1 MRNSNLN
8 EHKIKGKRMIPP
20 FMDAMGDKLKIN
32 YWHYNRM
39 PEYLWISLIIDEY
52 GRNEGLRNCAYI
64 RDFIR
69 ENNLNIPNGRFSEI
83 LELTKIEQE
92 KLFEFM
98 KKYNKNYIFDT
109 LTLVCRNNQIL
120 KKYFYKKEINN
131 DIRINRLKNI
141 IKKTYDKESNH
152 TTDVKAMIIAFYDGK
167 IHVSEKCSNMIQT
180 LQNYQFTS
188 HNAPEM
194 TLYRSSIR
202 AMEIALCNIKQSK
215 YYLYFWE
222 VVNDLDECNI
232 YAIKNKK
239 GKPMDIFIEDTKKEL
254 QYTYSKLTIN
264 ELNTNKKNEILI
276 GIATYAYK
284 LMNEINTY
292 NLYNTI
298 SARLILRTI
307 LDCYINIKFLVKE
320 EQKNKQIWD
329 EFKSYGLGQYKKN
342 YKKNIEKGSIVTHF
356 SPKFLELLVN
366 EEKNEEFLV
375 IDFGNFSK
383 KTIRNKAIE
392 IEELDLYE
400 TIYEYDTQYGHGYWG
415 AIRESSMLMC
425 NNVLH
430 NYHNVPDFNNE
441 IILPDISNDAK
452 LIMIKIMKVLDTQLE
467 INKEYGEKY
476 YEGNL

>member
-8 EHKIKGKRMIPP
+8 EHKRKGKKLVPP
-20 FMDAMGDKLKIN
+20 FLDAMGDKLKIN
-32 YWHYNRM
+32 HWHYNRM

-64 RDFIR
+64 RNFIR
-69 ENNLNIPNGRFSEI
+69 DNNMNIPNGRFSEI
-83 LELTKIEQE
+83 LGLTKIEQE

-109 LTLVCRNNQIL
+109 LTLVCKNNSIF

-131 DIRINRLKNI
+131 DVRVSRLKNI

-152 TTDVKAMIIAFYDGK
+152 TTDVKAMIIGFYDEK
-167 IHVSEKCSNMIQT
+167 IHVSENCPNTIET
-180 LQNYQFTS
+180 LKNYQFTAHDAS
-188 HNAPEM
+188 EM
-194 TLYRSSIR
+194 ALYRSSIR
-202 AMEIALCNIKQSK
+202 AMEITLCNIEESK

-222 VVNDLDECNI
+222 IVNELDECNI
-232 YAIKNKK
+232 YTIENRK
-239 GKPMDIFIEDTKKEL
+239 GEPMDIFIEDTKDAL
-254 QYTYSKLTIN
+254 QYIYNKLTIN
-264 ELNTNKKNEILI
+264 ELNTHKKNEILI

-284 LMNEINTY
+284 LISEIKIY

-307 LDCYINIKFLVKE
+307 LDCYINIKFLVEE
-320 EQKNKQIWD
+320 EQRNKQIWE

-342 YKKNIEKGSIVTHF
+342 YKKNIEKGCIVTHF

-366 EEKNEEFLV
+366 EKENEEFLV

-383 KTIRNKAIE
+383 KTIRDKAIQ
-392 IEELDLYE
+392 IQELYLYE

-415 AIRESSMLMC
+415 AIRESSMLIC
-425 NNVLH
+425 DNVLH

-441 IILPDISNDAK
+441 MTLPDISKDVK
-452 LIMIKIMKVLDTQLE
+452 LIMIKIMKILDEQLE
-467 INKEYGEKY
+467 INHEYGEKY

>member
-1 MRNSNLN
+1 
-8 EHKIKGKRMIPP
+8 
-20 FMDAMGDKLKIN
+20 
-32 YWHYNRM
+32 
-39 PEYLWISLIIDEY
+39 
-52 GRNEGLRNCAYI
+52 
-64 RDFIR
+64 
-69 ENNLNIPNGRFSEI
+69 
-83 LELTKIEQE
+83 
-92 KLFEFM
+92 
-98 KKYNKNYIFDT
+98 
-109 LTLVCRNNQIL
+109 
-120 KKYFYKKEINN
+120 
-131 DIRINRLKNI
+131 
-141 IKKTYDKESNH
+141 
-152 TTDVKAMIIAFYDGK
+152 MIIGFHDGK
-167 IHVSEKCSNMIQT
+167 IHISENCSNTIET

-188 HNAPEM
+188 HDAPEM
-194 TLYRSSIR
+194 ALYRSSIR
-202 AMEIALCNIKQSK
+202 AMEIALCSIEESK

-232 YAIKNKK
+232 YAIKNEK
-239 GKPMDIFIEDTKKEL
+239 GEPMDEFIEDTKNEL

-264 ELNTNKKNEILI
+264 ELNVHKKNEILI

-284 LMNEINTY
+284 LMNEIKKY

-329 EFKSYGLGQYKKN
+329 EFKLYGLGQYKKN

-383 KTIRNKAIE
+383 KTIRDKAIQ
-392 IEELDLYE
+392 IDELNLYE
-400 TIYEYDTQYGHGYWG
+400 TTYEYDTQYGHGYWG

-425 NNVLH
+425 DNVLH
-430 NYHNVPDFNNE
+430 NYHNVPDFDDE
-441 IILPDISNDAK
+441 IILPDISKDAK

-467 INKEYGEKY
+467 LNKEYGEKY